1 MKGRMDVISEVYES
15 QMQINW
21 YHDSSRTVLQQLNVI
36 EGFLIMLSL
45 NNFAFDFHE
54 YILILNKSIKQKKQ
68 KQKKKTKTKTKKQKQ
83 FNNHQALELK
93 EVKFTKGVK
102 EQTRKIIDDRKH

>member
-54 YILILNKSIKQKKQ
+54 YILILNKSIKQKKN
-68 KQKKKTKTKTKKQKQ
+68 KKNKNKNKNKKTKTIQQSPSSRVERSEIHERGERANEKD
-83 FNNHQALELK
+83 H
-93 EVKFTKGVK
+93 
-102 EQTRKIIDDRKH
+102 

>member
-1 MKGRMDVISEVYES
+1 MDVISEVYES

-54 YILILNKSIKQKKQ
+54 YILILNKSIKQK
-68 KQKKKTKTKTKKQKQ
+68 TKKQKQ

>member
-1 MKGRMDVISEVYES
+1 
-15 QMQINW
+15 
-21 YHDSSRTVLQQLNVI
+21 
-36 EGFLIMLSL
+36 MLSL

-54 YILILNKSIKQKKQ
+54 YILILNKSIKQ
-68 KQKKKTKTKTKKQKQ
+68 KTKKQKQ

-102 EQTRKIIDDRKH
+102 EQTRKIIDDRKHWCWKTNKGLKF

>member
-54 YILILNKSIKQKKQ
+54 YILILNKSIKQK
-68 KQKKKTKTKTKKQKQ
+68 TKKQKQ